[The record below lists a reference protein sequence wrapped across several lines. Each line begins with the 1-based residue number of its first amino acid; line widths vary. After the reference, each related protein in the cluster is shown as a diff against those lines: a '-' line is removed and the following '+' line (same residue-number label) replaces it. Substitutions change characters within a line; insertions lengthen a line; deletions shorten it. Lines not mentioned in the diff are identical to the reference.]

1 MPELLLNSSGFTV
14 GYMLST
20 GTLMGMLLYDWGVK
34 EKDKGGSG
42 LVLPK
47 LIFIRI
53 KGFPRIT
60 KHLCTACVFV
70 CLCVC
75 LTV

>member
-1 MPELLLNSSGFTV
+1 MPELLLYSSGNAGGDV
-14 GYMLST
+14 LST
-20 GTLMGMLLYDWGVK
+20 WTLMGLILYDRGVK
-34 EKDKGGSG
+34 EMDRGGSG

-47 LIFIRI
+47 VIFIRI

-60 KHLCTACVFV
+60 NYLCTACVFV

-75 LTV
+75 LIV

>member
-1 MPELLLNSSGFTV
+1 MPEHLFSSSGSTG
-14 GYMLST
+14 GYMHST
-20 GTLMGMLLYDWGVK
+20 SMPMGMLLSDQGVK
-34 EKDKGGSG
+34 RKDKGGSG

-47 LIFIRI
+47 LMFIRI

-60 KHLCTACVFV
+60 NFPCSACVFV

>member
-1 MPELLLNSSGFTV
+1 MPELLLSSSGST
-14 GYMLST
+14 GEYMLST
-20 GTLMGMLLYDWGVK
+20 GTLMGMLLYDRGVK
-34 EKDKGGSG
+34 RKDKGGSG

-47 LIFIRI
+47 LIFNRI
-53 KGFPRIT
+53 KGFLRIT
-60 KHLCTACVFV
+60 NFPCSACVFV

>member
-1 MPELLLNSSGFTV
+1 
-14 GYMLST
+14 
-20 GTLMGMLLYDWGVK
+20 MGLILYDRGVK
-34 EKDKGGSG
+34 EMDRGGSG

-60 KHLCTACVFV
+60 NFPCSACVFV
-70 CLCVC
+70 YVFDSVNIKYIPIAAC
-75 LTV
+75 